1 VTAEVGDAI
10 NAVIQVRGLERRF
23 GELMAVAGIDL
34 EVRAG
39 EIFGVLGPNGAGKS
53 TTIRMLCGLLMPTA
67 GSGTVLGF
75 DLLRDSQALKRRIG
89 YMSQASSLYS
99 DLSVSENL
107 RFHAGIHGRN
117 FGPRAPDVVAQLE
130 RYGLEER
137 RDQVV
142 ATLSGGWKQRVA
154 LACATIH
161 QPDLLFLD
169 EPTAGVDPV
178 SRREF
183 WQLIGVIARAGT
195 TVLVTT
201 HYMDEAER
209 FDRLAFVFRGKQLDV
224 GTPAELIAR
233 AGLHVRE
240 LTSDHAAEHALRL
253 HAQPGVVEAAVLGR
267 SLRLVVRGDI
277 ATALLPE
284 GTPGRVTI
292 EDAFV
297 ALARRL
303 EHA

>member
-1 VTAEVGDAI
+1 MTTAKGS
-10 NAVIQVRGLERRF
+10 AVIQVRGLERRF
-23 GELMAVAGIDL
+23 GDLVAVAGIDL
-34 EVRAG
+34 KVRAG

-53 TTIRMLCGLLMPTA
+53 TTIRMLCGLLAPSA
-67 GSGTVLGF
+67 GSGTVLGI
-75 DLLRDSQALKRRIG
+75 DLLKGTQAIKRRIG

-107 RFHAGIHGRN
+107 RFNAGIHGLG
-117 FGPRAPDVVAQLE
+117 FGGGAAEVQSQIE
-130 RYGLEER
+130 RFGLGER
-137 RDQVV
+137 RNQVV

-161 QPDLLFLD
+161 KPDLLFLD

-233 AGLHVRE
+233 SGLHVLE
-240 LTSDHAAEHALRL
+240 LTEDGAAEHAARL
-253 HAQPGVVEAAVLGR
+253 TSNPAVVEAAMLGR
-267 SLRLVVRGDI
+267 SLRLVARGDK
-277 ATALLPE
+277 ALALLP
-284 GTPGRVTI
+284 GATPGRVTV
-292 EDAFV
+292 EDAFID
-297 ALARRL
+297 LARRS
-303 EHA
+303 ERA

>member
-1 VTAEVGDAI
+1 MSAP
-10 NAVIQVRGLERRF
+10 VIQVHGLERRF
-23 GELMAVAGIDL
+23 GALVAVASVDL

-53 TTIRMLCGLLMPTA
+53 TTIRMLCGLLAPTA

-75 DLLRDSQALKRRIG
+75 DLLRDSQALKSRIG

-99 DLSVSENL
+99 DLSTLENL
-107 RFHAGIHGRN
+107 RFHAGIHGRR
-117 FGPRAPDVVAQLE
+117 FGPRAPEVVAQIE

-209 FDRLAFVFRGKQLDV
+209 FDRLAFIFRGRQLDV

-233 AGLHVRE
+233 SGLQVRE
-240 LTSDHAAEHALRL
+240 VTGGEVVARAEGLRGR
-253 HAQPGVVEAAVLGR
+253 PGVVEAAVLGR
-267 SLRLVVRGDI
+267 TLRLVARGDEV
-277 ATALLPE
+277 AALLPE

-292 EDAFV
+292 EDAFI
-297 ALARRL
+297 ALAHQP